1 VEILSRR
8 RIKSNEFD
16 ASSDARI
23 KNVIGPS
30 DIASDLETLE
40 KLKITDYRYIEMV
53 SQGGQPKKGVIAQE
67 VEKVYPDAVRI
78 TSDFIPNVYAMADD
92 ARYNDANHE
101 LTVTVPKAHGFA
113 VGDMVRIITDA
124 GNVDKPVA
132 SVVHDHTFV
141 LADVGTAAGKVFVF
155 GKKVDDFRVVDYDQ
169 LFSMNLGATQQ
180 LAIENQTLMKENAA
194 IKAENEAIKIRLA
207 ALERAVANLQ
217 KHN

>member
-1 VEILSRR
+1 MLAS
-8 RIKSNEFD
+8 EFD
-16 ASSDARI
+16 AISDARI
-23 KNVIGPS
+23 KNVTGPS
-30 DIASDLETLE
+30 DTAADLATLE
-40 KLKITDYRYIEMV
+40 KLKITDYRYIDV
-53 SQGGQPKKGVIAQE
+53 VGKGNQLKKGVIAQE
-67 VEKVYPDAVRI
+67 VEKVYPDAVR
-78 TSDFIPNVYAMADD
+78 TLSDFIPSVYAMADD
-92 ARYNDANHE
+92 VRYNEATHE
-101 LTVTVPKAHGFA
+101 LTVSVPKVHGFA
-113 VGDMVRIITDA
+113 VGDVVRIITDA